1 MGITPHPLVMFSCS
15 SFGTLPCELVIAKSG
30 GTIDNEEKKD
40 TKQGNIP
47 QPRHVHTECLFV
59 ICVTYF
65 EYFIDFAER
74 VKRCGTRSSPKVHPK
89 MIRPTRLTSRGT
101 SKFYRP
107 CTFYLTHI
115 PKSDEDIKNIPVET
129 KREVPIAVAAA
140 PRSRPPPPDLFPRK
154 LKTKLIRPK
163 PALWETSKVETKNL
177 KNTLL
182 KKDADINV
190 IRKTKASA

>member
-1 MGITPHPLVMFSCS
+1 MTMRKERIQSRELFHNPAMFTRNVFTCY
-15 SFGTLPCELVIAKSG
+15 LC
-30 GTIDNEEKKD
+30 
-40 TKQGNIP
+40 
-47 QPRHVHTECLFV
+47 
-59 ICVTYF
+59 YF

-115 PKSDEDIKNIPVET
+115 PKSDEDIKNFPVET

-182 KKDADINV
+182 KKDADTNV

>member
-1 MGITPHPLVMFSCS
+1 MIQLTRSPIR
-15 SFGTLPCELVIAKSG
+15 GTL
-30 GTIDNEEKKD
+30 
-40 TKQGNIP
+40 
-47 QPRHVHTECLFV
+47 
-59 ICVTYF
+59 
-65 EYFIDFAER
+65 
-74 VKRCGTRSSPKVHPK
+74 
-89 MIRPTRLTSRGT
+89 
-101 SKFYRP
+101 
-107 CTFYLTHI
+107 TFTCPAQLTHFL
-115 PKSDEDIKNIPVET
+115 KSDQDMDIKKIPVET

-163 PALWETSKVETKNL
+163 PALWETSKEETKNL

>member
-1 MGITPHPLVMFSCS
+1 M
-15 SFGTLPCELVIAKSG
+15 AKSG
-30 GTIDNEEKKD
+30 GTIDNEERKD
-40 TKQGNIP
+40 TKQGIIP
-47 QPRHVHTECLFV
+47 QPRHVHTERMSLHV
-59 ICVTYF
+59 ICVSYF

-115 PKSDEDIKNIPVET
+115 PKSDKDIKNFPVET